1 MNLLTILSLF
11 VIVFYRKKV
20 LFLEGC
26 MSVLFLLFC
35 AVGMAIQG
43 AFNLV
48 ERKGDFKRALILK
61 TKASVVFIIAGFY
74 CMPNCTDSRRAVLV
88 VAGLIMGGVG
98 DFFLN
103 LQFVV
108 KEELAQT
115 IFVVGGVAFYAGHI
129 IYIVSM
135 APFEREVLL
144 SSLVITAII
153 TGILLIFV
161 YKGKDIPI
169 GLKIFGFFYIGAVA
183 LLTMV
188 ALARYMLNPAS
199 TASIIVA
206 VGAALF
212 TASDVV
218 LIYDMFGE
226 KKPWMRTANLVLY
239 YASQLII
246 ASSLLFVM

>member
-1 MNLLTILSLF
+1 
-11 VIVFYRKKV
+11 
-20 LFLEGC
+20 
-26 MSVLFLLFC
+26 MSGLFLLLC

-43 AFNLV
+43 AFILV

-61 TKASVVFIIAGFY
+61 TIASVVFIVIGFY
-74 CMPNCTDSRRAVLV
+74 CMPNCPDSRRAWLV
-88 VAGLIMGGVG
+88 VAGLVMGGVG

-108 KEELAQT
+108 KEALAQK
-115 IFVVGGVAFYAGHI
+115 IFIVGALAFYAGHI
-129 IYIVSM
+129 IYMVSM
-135 APFEREVLL
+135 APIEREVLL
-144 SSLVITAII
+144 ANLLITAVITAII
-153 TGILLIFV
+153 LFFV
-161 YKGKDIPI
+161 YKGKDIPL

-183 LLTMV
+183 LITTV
-188 ALARYMLNPAS
+188 ALTRYYLNPAS
-199 TASIIVA
+199 TASIVVA

-226 KKPWMRTANLVLY
+226 KKPWMRVANLVLY
-239 YASQLII
+239 YAAQLII

>member
-1 MNLLTILSLF
+1 
-11 VIVFYRKKV
+11 
-20 LFLEGC
+20 
-26 MSVLFLLFC
+26 MSGFFLLLC

-43 AFNLV
+43 AFILV
-48 ERKGDFKRALILK
+48 ERKGDFKRALVLK
-61 TKASVVFIIAGFY
+61 MIAAVVFIIAGFY
-74 CMPNCTDSRRAVLV
+74 CMQKCPDERRAILV
-88 VAGLIMGGVG
+88 VTGLIMGAVG

-103 LQFVV
+103 LQYVV
-108 KEELAQT
+108 KEELAQK
-115 IFVVGGVAFYAGHI
+115 IFVIGGVAFYSGHI

-144 SSLVITAII
+144 SSLMITALI
-153 TGILLIFV
+153 TGVILYFV
-161 YKGKDIPI
+161 YKGKVIPL

-183 LLTMV
+183 LLTNV
-188 ALARYMLNPAS
+188 AIARYILDPAS
-199 TASIIVA
+199 AASIIVA
-206 VGAALF
+206 LGAALF

-239 YASQLII
+239 YSAQLII

>member
-1 MNLLTILSLF
+1 
-11 VIVFYRKKV
+11 
-20 LFLEGC
+20 
-26 MSVLFLLFC
+26 MSGLFLLLC

-43 AFNLV
+43 AFILV

-61 TKASVVFIIAGFY
+61 TIASVVFIVIGFY
-74 CMPNCTDSRRAVLV
+74 CMPNCPDGRRAWLV

-108 KEELAQT
+108 KKELAEK
-115 IFVVGGVAFYAGHI
+115 IFIIGALSFYVGHI
-129 IYIVSM
+129 IYMVSM
-135 APFEREVLL
+135 APFERKLL
-144 SSLVITAII
+144 VANLLITAVIT
-153 TGILLIFV
+153 GVILFFV
-161 YKGKDIPI
+161 YKGKDIPL

-183 LLTMV
+183 LITMV
-188 ALARYMLNPAS
+188 ALARYYLNPAS

-206 VGAALF
+206 IGAALF
-212 TASDVV
+212 TASDVI

-239 YASQLII
+239 YASQLMI

>member
-1 MNLLTILSLF
+1 
-11 VIVFYRKKV
+11 
-20 LFLEGC
+20 
-26 MSVLFLLFC
+26 MSGLFLLLC

-43 AFNLV
+43 AFILV

-61 TKASVVFIIAGFY
+61 TIASVVFIVIGFY
-74 CMPNCTDSRRAVLV
+74 CMPNCTDSRRAWLV

-108 KEELAQT
+108 KEALAQK
-115 IFVVGGVAFYAGHI
+115 IFIVGALAFYAGHI
-129 IYIVSM
+129 IYMVSM
-135 APFEREVLL
+135 APIEREVLVANL
-144 SSLVITAII
+144 LITAVITAV
-153 TGILLIFV
+153 ILFFV

-183 LLTMV
+183 LITTV
-188 ALARYMLNPAS
+188 ALTRYYLNPAS
-199 TASIIVA
+199 TASIVVA

-226 KKPWMRTANLVLY
+226 KKPWMRVANLVLY
-239 YASQLII
+239 YAAQLII

>member
-1 MNLLTILSLF
+1 
-11 VIVFYRKKV
+11 
-20 LFLEGC
+20 
-26 MSVLFLLFC
+26 MSGFFLLLC

-43 AFNLV
+43 AFILV
-48 ERKGDFKRALILK
+48 ERKGDFKRSLILK
-61 TKASVVFIIAGFY
+61 TIASVVFIMAGFY
-74 CMPNCTDSRRAVLV
+74 CMPNCPDSRRAVLV
-88 VAGLIMGGVG
+88 VAGLIMGAVG

-108 KEELAQT
+108 KEELAQK
-115 IFVVGGVAFYAGHI
+115 IFIVGALAFYAGHI
-129 IYIVSM
+129 IYMVSM

-144 SSLVITAII
+144 ANLLITAVIT
-153 TGILLIFV
+153 GVILYFV
-161 YKGKDIPI
+161 YKGKDIPL

-183 LLTMV
+183 LITMV
-188 ALARYMLNPAS
+188 ALARYVSNPAS

-239 YASQLII
+239 YSAQLII